1 MTTPPLAERHVVRSY
16 LRRSH
21 GRHPANQRATSARKV
36 KSKPSPASLRL
47 RGRGKMPDAK
57 SGRVHI
63 LRQLAIP
70 GDVAAEDT
78 GNHLLLSVT
87 GRSECCRSGSEISR
101 AGLYQ
106 RQGAKGRC
114 RSVEGGWLFNDLKK
128 ESRRRA
134 WGTKSAAL
142 RTRDKIDYRN
152 HGSDTSASMFEAEK
166 PPAVSY
172 I

>member
-1 MTTPPLAERHVVRSY
+1 
-16 LRRSH
+16 
-21 GRHPANQRATSARKV
+21 
-36 KSKPSPASLRL
+36 
-47 RGRGKMPDAK
+47 
-57 SGRVHI
+57 
-63 LRQLAIP
+63 
-70 GDVAAEDT
+70 
-78 GNHLLLSVT
+78 LSVT

>member
-1 MTTPPLAERHVVRSY
+1 
-16 LRRSH
+16 
-21 GRHPANQRATSARKV
+21 
-36 KSKPSPASLRL
+36 
-47 RGRGKMPDAK
+47 
-57 SGRVHI
+57 
-63 LRQLAIP
+63 
-70 GDVAAEDT
+70 
-78 GNHLLLSVT
+78 LSVT

-142 RTRDKIDYRN
+142 RTRDMRI
-152 HGSDTSASMFEAEK
+152 HGIIHPSFLTVGHDSEE
-166 PPAVSY
+166 
-172 I
+172 

>member
-1 MTTPPLAERHVVRSY
+1 
-16 LRRSH
+16 
-21 GRHPANQRATSARKV
+21 
-36 KSKPSPASLRL
+36 
-47 RGRGKMPDAK
+47 MPDAK

-70 GDVAAEDT
+70 GGVAAEDT

-106 RQGAKGRC
+106 RQGAKWRC

-128 ESRRRA
+128 GVPPTRLGDQKCGASILSTIVFR
-134 WGTKSAAL
+134 SL
-142 RTRDKIDYRN
+142 RSGDGD
-152 HGSDTSASMFEAEK
+152 D
-166 PPAVSY
+166 VSLHKVLHPGG
-172 I
+172 